1 MRVTQSMMAEG
12 FLRNLSKNMSR
23 LYEKQDIISSKK
35 RIRRPSDDPVG
46 TATALKMRRELSGIN
61 QYVSNAENAL
71 TWMKNTEAAL
81 TNTGD
86 ILRRIKGLTVQ
97 AANGTLTPEDREQVL
112 YEVKELKGQIFQ
124 EANSAY
130 LNRHVFSGYKTDKPA
145 FVMGD
150 DGRIEINPELLKPAE
165 VAVISSG
172 DTGITAEFFGINGSD
187 GWIEVGEGIET
198 GEYKIT
204 ISEFNGTSNEAKI
217 TVKKI
222 LPDGTDQLIGE
233 TIGSVNLIGEITVG
247 SGDEIFKFDFSK
259 GEITGDGTAHM
270 KLTPGTMKYNL
281 GKTDSM
287 AVNLLGPEVFM
298 NTFKMMEDLEEAL
311 SSNNTELIS
320 GDILK
325 QVDENLQEV
334 LKYRSQVGA
343 RSNRLEATLTRLGAN
358 EVDYKALLSN
368 TEDADLAKVITE
380 LKMEESIYRASLAVG
395 ARIIMPILTD
405 FLR

>member
-1 MRVTQSMMAEG
+1 MIAEG
-12 FLRNLSKNMSR
+12 FLRNLSKNMYR
-23 LYEKQDIISSKK
+23 LSEKQDMMSSKK

-46 TATALKMRRELSGIN
+46 AATALKMRREISGIN

-71 TWMKNTEAAL
+71 TWMKSTETAL

-86 ILRRIKGLTVQ
+86 VLKRIKELTVQ
-97 AANGTLTPEDREQVL
+97 AANGTLTPEDRQQIL
-112 YEVKELKGQIFQ
+112 YEVKELKGQVFQ

-145 FVMGD
+145 FIIGD
-150 DGRIEINPELLKPAE
+150 DGKIEINSELLEPAE
-165 VAVISSG
+165 AVVISSG
-172 DTGITAEFFGINGSD
+172 GTGITAEAFGINGSN
-187 GWIEVGEGIET
+187 GWIKVGDGIET

-204 ISEFNGTSNEAKI
+204 VSEFNGASNEAKI
-217 TVKKI
+217 TVNKV
-222 LPDGTDQLIGE
+222 LPDGSEVGE
-233 TIGSVNLIGEITVG
+233 MVGPIDLTGEITVG
-247 SGDEIFKFDFSK
+247 SFTFDFSNEKIK
-259 GEITGDGTAHM
+259 GNGTAHI
-270 KLTPGTMKYNL
+270 KLTPGTMEYNL

-287 AVNLLGPEVFM
+287 TANLLGPEVFM
-298 NTFKMMEDLEEAL
+298 NTLKMMEDLEDAL
-311 SSNNTELIS
+311 AENTTEEIS

-325 QVDENLQEV
+325 RVDENLQEV

-368 TEDADLAKVITE
+368 TEDADLAKVITD

-395 ARIIMPILTD
+395 ARIIMPNLTD

>member
-86 ILRRIKGLTVQ
+86 ILRRIKELTVQ
-97 AANGTLTPEDREQVL
+97 AANGTLTPEDRQQIL
-112 YEVKELKGQIFQ
+112 YEVKELKGQVFQ

-145 FVMGD
+145 FIIGD
-150 DGRIEINPELLKPAE
+150 DGKIEINSELLEPAE
-165 VAVISSG
+165 AVVISSG
-172 DTGITAEFFGINGSD
+172 GTGITAEAFGINGSN
-187 GWIEVGEGIET
+187 GWIKVGDGIET

-204 ISEFNGTSNEAKI
+204 ISDFNGNSNEAKI

-222 LPDGTDQLIGE
+222 LPD
-233 TIGSVNLIGEITVG
+233 GSVNLIGEITVG

-259 GEITGDGTAHM
+259 GEITGDGTAHI
-270 KLTPGTMKYNL
+270 KFTPGTMKYNL

-311 SSNNTELIS
+311 SSNNTEAIS

-325 QVDENLQEV
+325 QVDENLKEV

-368 TEDADLAKVITE
+368 TEDADLAKVITD

-395 ARIIMPILTD
+395 ARIIMPNLTD

>member
-1 MRVTQSMMAEG
+1 MIAEG
-12 FLRNLSKNMSR
+12 FLRNLSKNMYR
-23 LYEKQDIISSKK
+23 LSEKQDMMSSKK

-46 TATALKMRRELSGIN
+46 AATALKMRREISRIN

-71 TWMKNTEAAL
+71 TWMKSTETAL

-86 ILRRIKGLTVQ
+86 VLKRIKELTVQ
-97 AANGTLTPEDREQVL
+97 AANGTLTPEDREQIL
-112 YEVKELKGQIFQ
+112 YEVNELKEQILQ

-172 DTGITAEFFGINGSD
+172 GTGITAEFFSINGSD

-204 ISEFNGTSNEAKI
+204 ISDFNGTSNEAKI

-233 TIGSVNLIGEITVG
+233 ETVGPINLAGVITVG
-247 SGDEIFKFDFSK
+247 SEDETFTFDFSK
-259 GEITGDGTAHM
+259 VEITGDGTAHI
-270 KLTPGTMKYNL
+270 KFTPGTMEYNL
-281 GKTDSM
+281 GKADSM
-287 AVNLLGPEVFM
+287 TVNLLGPEVFM
-298 NTFKMMEDLEEAL
+298 NTFEMMEELENAL
-311 SSNNTELIS
+311 AENTTEEIS

-325 QVDENLQEV
+325 RVDENLQEV

-368 TEDADLAKVITE
+368 TEDADLAKVITD

-395 ARIIMPILTD
+395 ARIIMPNLTD